1 MKGFEP
7 LNVGSKFR
15 CLTTW
20 LHPICSPNLFL
31 ELVAPQVG
39 FEPTTWRLTAVRSTT
54 ELLEIGDW
62 TSPNLIKKKMW
73 FNFKKT
79 SFFEYWTKMFFWNWR
94 GRTQIF
100 WKKEKPVCSGDKVSV
115 LPLWVFI
122 YMMYTKVWRRFFRF
136 PPAKKRAY
144 SLMVRTRCS

>member
-79 SFFEYWTKMFFWNWR
+79 SFFEIEPRCFFEIEGEEPKSFGKRKNQCVLATKFLFYPFECLSIWCTQRFGVVFFDFLLQKNEL
-94 GRTQIF
+94 I
-100 WKKEKPVCSGDKVSV
+100 V
-115 LPLWVFI
+115 
-122 YMMYTKVWRRFFRF
+122 
-136 PPAKKRAY
+136 
-144 SLMVRTRCS
+144 